1 MHEDETDEYRR
12 FRDTLLELTSVS
24 KQVPACQ
31 FFVSHMA
38 ASLKQSTGNMSHTVA
53 PAIAEKLTA
62 QELGIGVR
70 HFVPGSTGFGTA
82 TSAL

>member
-1 MHEDETDEYRR
+1 MHEDEADEYWRI
-12 FRDTLLELTSVS
+12 RDMLLELTSVL
-24 KQVPACQ
+24 KQVAACR

-38 ASLKQSTGNMSHTVA
+38 ASSKQPTGNMSHTVD
-53 PAIAEKLTA
+53 PAIAEKPTA

-70 HFVPGSTGFGTA
+70 RVAPGSTGFGTA